1 MRHCLQRLRCP
12 IAAAVVYPYLFSRTT
27 VNKRFLWNLLA
38 SLCVLLFPFAL
49 SAQQHDPAM
58 YQELHWR
65 MIGPFRGGRTVAISG
80 VPGQPNVFY
89 MAPNNGGV
97 WKTTDFGHT
106 WNPIFDGQ
114 SKDDQP
120 NDDHRS
126 GSIGALAVA
135 PSNPNT
141 IYVGSGEGLRR
152 PDLSVGDGIYKS
164 TDAGRTWQHLGL
176 RDAQQ
181 IGSILVDPKDANRV
195 FVAALGHP
203 YGPNAERGVYR
214 SLDGGQTWQKVLY
227 KDDNT
232 GAIDLVFDPRNSQVI
247 FAGMWASRRP
257 PWTTDD
263 SYDGPGSGLY
273 KSIDGGNNWRQ
284 ITKGLPSEAGKL
296 GRIGLAVSPSEPD
309 RMYALVDARKNG
321 GVYRSDD
328 AGESWQLVNTEDRV
342 WGRGDD
348 FACVRVDPRNRDVI
362 YVANT
367 TTYRSTDAGKTFTAI
382 KGAPGG
388 DDYHTIWIN
397 PENPD
402 IIALGV
408 DQGATISVNGGQTWS
423 SWYNQ
428 PTAQFYH
435 VITDNEFPYWV
446 YGGQQESGSIATAS
460 RSDFGEITFR
470 DWTTVGA
477 EEYAYI
483 APDPLHP
490 NLIYGGKVTVFDR
503 NTGQTRDVSPVVLRT
518 GQYRFNR
525 TAPLI
530 FSAADPHSLYLGSNV
545 LFATRDGGN
554 SWQIVSP
561 DLTREDPGSP
571 ATLGP
576 FVEADPAKGKHRG
589 VIYSIAPSPKDA
601 NLIWAGTDD
610 GLIHV
615 TRDGGKNWQNVTPP
629 ELTPWSKLAQMDAS
643 HSDTATAYAAVN
655 RFRLDDLHPYI
666 YRTHDGGKSWQK
678 IVSGLPDNEPV
689 NTVREDP
696 ERKGLLFAGTERS
709 VYVSWDDGD
718 HWQSLK
724 MNLPPTSIRDL
735 VVHHDDVVVGTH
747 GRSFWILDNITPMRQ
762 FSPEVADA
770 PAHLFAPQLTYRVR
784 RNNNTDTP
792 LPPEEP
798 AGQNPPDGAM
808 IDYWLQTK
816 TAAPGAVILEIV
828 DGSSGRVVRHFSSA
842 DKPEPVDANA
852 KELNV
857 PTYWVRPVQTLSAA
871 PGMHRFIWDLT
882 YPAPDVLSHEYPI
895 SAIYH
900 DTPRYPLGATV
911 LPGQYKLVLTV
922 GGKSYTQ
929 PLDVRMDPR
938 VKTSPE
944 DLRRQFELDRKIA
957 DALHKDYAAL
967 QQVRSL
973 RSQLKALATKIFTA
987 GSPSTSL
994 RAGSE
999 GHRESRGPDA
1009 IKKTAAALEAKA
1021 APIEGEEGGYGT
1033 RYLSTPEGRS
1043 LARLNGGLNAL
1054 VSALD
1059 TADAAPT
1066 TQQVTMFIELERAL
1080 EEQLSAWGQLKSKD
1094 IPELN
1099 EQLKKAG
1106 LPLIDL
1112 QKPVPGATDAA
1123 RTTSQD
1129 RDKDVE

>member
-1 MRHCLQRLRCP
+1 M
-12 IAAAVVYPYLFSRTT
+12 
-27 VNKRFLWNLLA
+27 NKRLLWILPA
-38 SLCVLLFPFAL
+38 SLCLLLLPFAL
-49 SAQQHDPAM
+49 SAQQYDPSM

-65 MIGPFRGGRTVAISG
+65 LIGPFRGGRTVAISG

-97 WKTTDFGHT
+97 WKTTDFGRT
-106 WNPIFDGQ
+106 WNPIFD
-114 SKDDQP
+114 DQP
-120 NDDHRS
+120 NNDQPT

-135 PSNPNT
+135 PSAPNT

-164 TDAGRTWQHLGL
+164 IDAGRTWQHLGQRDGAL
-176 RDAQQ
+176 RDAEQ
-181 IGSILVDPKDANRV
+181 IASIIVDPKDPNRL
-195 FVAALGHP
+195 FVAAQGHP
-203 YGPNAERGVYR
+203 YGPNPERGIFR
-214 SLDGGQTWQKVLY
+214 SLDGGQTFQKVLY
-227 KDDNT
+227 TDENV
-232 GAIDLVFDPRNSQVI
+232 GGMDLVFDPRNSQVI
-247 FAGMWASRRP
+247 FASMWSSRRP
-257 PWTTDD
+257 PWTTGGG
-263 SYDGPGSGLY
+263 YDGPGSGLY
-273 KSIDGGNNWRQ
+273 KSTDGGSTWRQ
-284 ITKGLPSEAGKL
+284 LTKGLPGAAEGI
-296 GRIGLAVSPSEPD
+296 GRIGPAVSPSDPD
-309 RMYALVDARKNG
+309 RMYAWVNATKPNARKASG
-321 GVYRSDD
+321 IYRSDD
-328 AGESWQLVNTEDRV
+328 AGESWQRVNDEERV

-348 FACVRVDPRNRDVI
+348 FGCVRVDPRNKDVI

-367 TTYRSTDAGKTFTAI
+367 STYRSSDAGKNFTAI

-402 IIALGV
+402 IIALAL

-446 YGGQQESGSIATAS
+446 YGGQQESGSIGTAS

-470 DWTTVGA
+470 DWTTVGV
-477 EEYAYI
+477 EEYGYV

-518 GQYRFNR
+518 GKYRFNR

-530 FSAADPHSLYLGSNV
+530 FSPVDPHVLYLGSNV

-554 SWQIVSP
+554 SWQIISP
-561 DLTREDPGSP
+561 DLTREDPGVP

-576 FVEADPAKGKHRG
+576 FVDADPAKGKHRG
-589 VIYSIAPSPKDA
+589 VIYSVAPSPKDA

-610 GLIHV
+610 GLIQV
-615 TRDGGKNWQNVTPP
+615 THDGGKNWQNVTPS
-629 ELTPWSKLAQMDAS
+629 ELTPWSKLAQMDGS
-643 HSDTATAYAAVN
+643 HFDTSTAYAAVN

-666 YRTHDGGKSWQK
+666 YRTHDGGKTWQK

-724 MNLPPTSIRDL
+724 LNLPPTSIRDL

-747 GRSFWILDNITPMRQ
+747 GRSFWILDNITPLRQ
-762 FSPEVADA
+762 FTPEIANSA
-770 PAHLFAPQLTYRVR
+770 AHLFAPQVTYRVR

-808 IDYWLQTK
+808 IDYWLS
-816 TAAPGAVILEIV
+816 ADWPCYVALRIV
-828 DGSSGRVVRHFSSA
+828 DVSNGLVRQFSSDA
-842 DKPEPVDANA
+842 KPEPINEKDF
-852 KELNV
+852 NV
-857 PTYWVRPVQTLSAA
+857 PMYWPRPSRMLSKRR
-871 PGMHRFIWDLT
+871 GVHRFVWDLT
-882 YPAPDVLSHEYPI
+882 YPAPDVLTRDYPI
-895 SAIYH
+895 SAIFH
-900 DTPRYPLGATV
+900 DTPLYPLGATV
-911 LPGQYKLVLTV
+911 LPGKYTV
-922 GGKSYTQ
+922 QLISCDGTTYAQ
-929 PLDVRMDPR
+929 PLEIRMDPR
-938 VKTSPE
+938 VKTSAE
-944 DLRRQFELDRKIA
+944 DLRLHFELDRKIA
-957 DALHKDYAAL
+957 DALHRDYETL
-967 QQVRSL
+967 QHVRSL
-973 RSQLKALATKIFTA
+973 RAQLKALA
-987 GSPSTSL
+987 G
-994 RAGSE
+994 GN
-999 GHRESRGPDA
+999 DA
-1009 IKKTAAALEAKA
+1009 IQKIAAELEAKA
-1021 APIEGEEGGYGT
+1021 AAIEGKEGDYSA

-1043 LARLNGGLNAL
+1043 LARLNNGLSTL

-1059 TADAAPT
+1059 TADAVPT
-1066 TQQVTMFIELERAL
+1066 TQQSAMFVELETVL
-1080 EEQLSAWGQLKSKD
+1080 EERLSAWGQLASKD
-1094 IPELN
+1094 IPALN

-1106 LPLIDL
+1106 LPPIDP
-1112 QKPVPGATDAA
+1112 QKPVSGAVDAA
-1123 RTTSQD
+1123 ETTSQD
-1129 RDKDVE
+1129 RDRNEE